1 MEEVDELVYAGW
13 FDEVAELLT
22 DREALTLIKGNSE
35 VTLRAWFLQNRKPK
49 DVADNL
55 NRRLSTYRAMTNSKP
70 RPKRD
75 YSRANVGPSAGRNNQ
90 LQGQR
95 KHNPRSEGRSDES
108 NSFLG

>member
-75 YSRANVGPSAGRNNQ
+75 YSKGNRRPVRRARQPVTGTEETRPTKRGAK
-90 LQGQR
+90 L
-95 KHNPRSEGRSDES
+95 
-108 NSFLG
+108 